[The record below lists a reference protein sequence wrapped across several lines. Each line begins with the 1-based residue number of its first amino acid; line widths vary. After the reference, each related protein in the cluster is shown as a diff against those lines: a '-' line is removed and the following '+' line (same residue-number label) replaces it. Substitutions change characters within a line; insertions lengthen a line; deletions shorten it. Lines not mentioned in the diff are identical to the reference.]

1 MGKLF
6 MFLAFVFLVISI
18 ASNIMSGS
26 TDVARTPLTA
36 AISDADTTIT
46 VASTTGFPDVG
57 VIVIEDERIAYSSI
71 STTQFK
77 GSISQPMLRGTQS
90 TEAAVHS
97 IGAKVSTVTGYLL
110 NTAAEYHLAVLS
122 DSAGLQA
129 FIAKPT
135 SFFRL
140 LGSYAFMPMAFL
152 GTDLQI
158 LTLIWAVFGIGMTV
172 ALVVSLAGGRRV

>member
-6 MFLAFVFLVISI
+6 MFAAFIFIVLSI

-26 TDVARTPLTA
+26 TDLARTPLTA

-46 VASTTGFPDVG
+46 VASTTGFPGVG
-57 VIVIEDERIAYSSI
+57 ILVIDEERIAYSS
-71 STTQFK
+71 TTATEFK

-90 TEAAVHS
+90 TEAAAHS
-97 IGAKVSTVTGYLL
+97 TGAKVSTVTGYLL

-135 SFFRL
+135 AFFQL
-140 LGSYAFMPMAFL
+140 LGSYVFMPMAFL
-152 GTDLQI
+152 GTDLEI
-158 LTLIWAVFGIGMTV
+158 LTLLWGVVGIGMTV
-172 ALVVSLAGGRRV
+172 ALLLSLAGGRRV